1 MCRWS
6 RGRGCRLRRHKSAR
20 GVVHSGDGAE
30 GDEDEDDD
38 DGYGCV
44 GVGSCQRGRTPNDDR
59 TRRFRAWCRHVYAS
73 TWYVTARG
81 RGGGSARQHHP
92 ACPLALYVADII
104 ATRPPTFLAGEH
116 RFNAYRY
123 VTVSAGVVM
132 ACVWQ
137 HSMQVEYDACYAEH
151 GFGGGTSQPLMVV
164 CVARDARQHHPRQ
177 L

>member
-104 ATRPPTFLAGEH
+104 ATRPPTFLVLLSTGSTRIDTSPCQPGSSWRACGSIPCKWSMM
-116 RFNAYRY
+116 RAMRS
-123 VTVSAGVVM
+123 TASAGVRVSLSWSC
-132 ACVWQ
+132 A
-137 HSMQVEYDACYAEH
+137 
-151 GFGGGTSQPLMVV
+151 
-164 CVARDARQHHPRQ
+164 
-177 L
+177 